1 MGTRLSVR
9 HSEPAPNEADLPP
22 ALSKMLERFMV
33 YLRVECGLRA
43 ASVAAYRWDAT
54 LLLADLT
61 GAGVTDFSEAT
72 PRHLADHLA
81 ALKTRRLMSG
91 TSVIRH
97 LATIRVL
104 CRWALAQGLVKQD
117 PSTVL
122 DRPHRWKKLPEVL
135 SPAQMRALLAEAAR
149 PPAEGPP
156 GLWLRD
162 RALMELLYACGLRA
176 SEAAGLGVDDVA
188 RGVPAL
194 RVTGKGGK
202 QRLVPVGEPARA
214 AVRDYLEDCRPLLV
228 KPEGGDGG
236 RLLLSRTGRP
246 LERVAIWQ
254 IVARLA
260 RRAGLKGVHP
270 HTLRHSFAT
279 HLLVG
284 GADLR
289 VVQELLGHA
298 DIATTQIYTHVDS
311 SRLKSVHAKHH
322 PRA

>member
-1 MGTRLSVR
+1 
-9 HSEPAPNEADLPP
+9 
-22 ALSKMLERFMV
+22 MV
-33 YLRVECGLRA
+33 YLRVECGLRP
-43 ASVAAYRWDAT
+43 ASVEAYRWDAT
-54 LLLADLT
+54 LLLADLA
-61 GAGVTDFSEAT
+61 GAGVKDLAGAT

-104 CRWALAQGLVKQD
+104 CRWALAQGLVQQD

-149 PPAEGPP
+149 PPAHGPP

-176 SEAAGLGVDDVA
+176 SEAAGLVVDDVA
-188 RGVPAL
+188 RGLPAL

-202 QRLVPVGEPARA
+202 QRLVPVGSPATA
-214 AVRDYLEDCRPLLV
+214 AVQEYLAECRPLLV
-228 KPEGGDGG
+228 KPDGGDEG
-236 RLLLSRTGRP
+236 RLLLSRSGRP

-254 IVARLA
+254 IVSRLA
-260 RRAGLKGVHP
+260 ARAGLKGVHP

-279 HLLVG
+279 HLLQAG
-284 GADLR
+284 YDIR
-289 VVQELLGHA
+289 TVQDLLGHR
-298 DIATTQIYTHVDS
+298 DVSTTMIYTHVLNRGGLGVRSPLDQ
-311 SRLKSVHAKHH
+311 L
-322 PRA
+322 